1 MEFYAHEK
9 RLPDGE
15 IVRQTVWEHV
25 TNAADRAAQC
35 LHSVGLE
42 KAAYLAG
49 LLHDTGKY
57 TVDFQEYLS
66 KGDPRKRG
74 SVVHTFQG
82 CRYLL
87 ERHHREAAGFSSL
100 AASELIAF
108 AVGAHHGLFDCV
120 DPHRQIGLQYR
131 MDKEDSA
138 IAYSESMRNFF
149 LQGVS
154 ESALDQLFR
163 EAAEEINRVL
173 GKMENLS
180 DEDYC
185 FQSGLLARL
194 LLSAV
199 MEGDRWD
206 TAIFMK
212 GTAPVCWPKDVGAI
226 WEERLSFLQ
235 KKLAHFSS
243 DGSVAQARHQIS
255 EICCAFAQKPSGIY
269 QLNVPTGGGK
279 TLSSLRYALAHAKQ
293 YHKKRL
299 IFVSPLLSII
309 EQNARVIREFVG
321 EDRMILEHHSNVVQ
335 VESDQNELDQREL
348 LVQSW
353 DSPIVI
359 TTMVQLLN
367 TLFDGKTT
375 SIRRFWALC
384 DSVIVIDE
392 VQTVPS
398 KMLTLFNC
406 ALSFL
411 RDQCGATIILCSA
424 TQPGWDKAH
433 HPLKPSPE
441 DMVPYDPKIWDA
453 FRRTELRP
461 VEDRRL
467 DEFPDFILEQME
479 TADSLLVVCN
489 KKSEAS
495 YLLEQTRSADYRSFH
510 LSAGMCVQHRRD
522 MLEELKG
529 ALNRKEKVLC
539 ISTQVI
545 EAGVDISFGRVI
557 RLTAG
562 MDSIVQAAGRCNRNG
577 ENAEPQP
584 VYAVNCC
591 DEKLGKL
598 RDIQRGKDATLE
610 LIEKFREFPERFGGS
625 LFSNEAIQYFYEVFY
640 REMKEREQDYYIPDR
655 DATLYDL
662 MGCNTCYADE
672 DCRGGENFFL
682 RQAFRTA
689 GECFCVFDESTTDV
703 LVPYRDA
710 KRLIAELGSERCR
723 FDASYRDAILKEMNP
738 YTVSL
743 YPYQKKLLEESHA
756 IHSVCDDCVLVLAGE
771 FYREEIGLVL
781 SADPQEFW
789 EV

>member
-1 MEFYAHEK
+1 
-9 RLPDGE
+9 
-15 IVRQTVWEHV
+15 
-25 TNAADRAAQC
+25 
-35 LHSVGLE
+35 
-42 KAAYLAG
+42 
-49 LLHDTGKY
+49 
-57 TVDFQEYLS
+57 
-66 KGDPRKRG
+66 
-74 SVVHTFQG
+74 
-82 CRYLL
+82 
-87 ERHHREAAGFSSL
+87 
-100 AASELIAF
+100 
-108 AVGAHHGLFDCV
+108 
-120 DPHRQIGLQYR
+120 
-131 MDKEDSA
+131 
-138 IAYSESMRNFF
+138 
-149 LQGVS
+149 
-154 ESALDQLFR
+154 
-163 EAAEEINRVL
+163 
-173 GKMENLS
+173 
-180 DEDYC
+180 
-185 FQSGLLARL
+185 
-194 LLSAV
+194 
-199 MEGDRWD
+199 
-206 TAIFMK
+206 
-212 GTAPVCWPKDVGAI
+212 
-226 WEERLSFLQ
+226 
-235 KKLAHFSS
+235 
-243 DGSVAQARHQIS
+243 
-255 EICCAFAQKPSGIY
+255 
-269 QLNVPTGGGK
+269 
-279 TLSSLRYALAHAKQ
+279 
-293 YHKKRL
+293 
-299 IFVSPLLSII
+299 
-309 EQNARVIREFVG
+309 
-321 EDRMILEHHSNVVQ
+321 MILEHHSNVVQ

-411 RDQCGATIILCSA
+411 RDRCGATIILCSA

-461 VEDRRL
+461 AEDRRL
-467 DEFPDFILEQME
+467 DELPDFILEQME
-479 TADSLLVVCN
+479 TADSLLIVCN

-703 LVPYRDA
+703 LVPYRDG

-723 FDASYRDAILKEMNP
+723 LDASYRDAVLKEVNS

-743 YPYQKKLLEESHA
+743 NPYQKKLLEEGHA
-756 IHSVCDDCVLVLAGE
+756 IHSVCDGCVLVLADE

-781 SADPQEFW
+781 RADPQEFW